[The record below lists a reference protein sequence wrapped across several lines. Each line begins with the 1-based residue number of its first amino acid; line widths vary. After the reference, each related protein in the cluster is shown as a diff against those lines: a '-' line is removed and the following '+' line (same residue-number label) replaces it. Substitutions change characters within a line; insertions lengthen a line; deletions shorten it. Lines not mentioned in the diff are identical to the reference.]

1 LQQLRGLEAVSGPVS
16 RLIRKSRRVGSV
28 RGRRHHQSD
37 VPSNDQPARRHKHG
51 VVADPSQLRS
61 KGKRMT
67 RQRRLIWDTFV
78 AEGDGHLTADDV
90 VDRVREQLPHVNP
103 STVYRTL
110 ELLVDEG
117 LLLRTDLRSDRSHY
131 ELAREHAHH
140 HLVCERCGAIT
151 HFHDDVLGD
160 LAKRIKRSSGYTL
173 SGSEITLFGLCRTCG
188 GPRP

>member
-1 LQQLRGLEAVSGPVS
+1 M
-16 RLIRKSRRVGSV
+16 IKS
-28 RGRRHHQSD
+28 D
-37 VPSNDQPARRHKHG
+37 MPSSDQPPSRHTHG

-67 RQRRLIWDTFV
+67 RQRRLIWDTFLTHS
-78 AEGDGHLTADDV
+78 DGHLSADDV
-90 VDRVREQLPHVNP
+90 VERVRDQLRHVNP

-110 ELLVDEG
+110 DLLVDEG
-117 LLLRTDLRSDRSHY
+117 LLLRTDLGSDRAHY

-160 LAKRIKRSSGYTL
+160 LVKRIKKHSGYTL
-173 SGSEITLFGLCRTCG
+173 GDAEITLFGLCRTCG
-188 GPRP
+188 SQHK